1 MNKTKT
7 PMATLKGHFLNF
19 EENIAHL
26 IDTKAIAR
34 VELNKSQPHYSP
46 YGDSSKGVASDFV
59 RIYQDRTNVVG
70 KKKSNSGFGYQR
82 NEYNSFAFVFNYM
95 EVEEPYITVTLKT
108 DGNHYISSHAYSVEQ
123 MKNLMSSF
131 NNYLKTIDVEHPT
144 RLFKLIQDIFIGD
157 DGVDEEE
164 VVSEAISS
172 INETLFDLNKG
183 IEEQQ
188 RTYNSVK
195 VMYVNASEKY
205 KEELENSEEYK
216 TVQELK
222 KQLHKAE
229 EKLSK
234 KDRGLKV
241 DYKIKPKKSLLKT
254 ESSTLETLKN
264 KKEVKLTKII
274 KQYPLHLRQ
283 DILNNIS

>member
-1 MNKTKT
+1 MSKTKT

-26 IDTKAIAR
+26 IETKAIAR

-46 YGDSSKGVASDFV
+46 YGDSSKGVASDFI
-59 RIYQDRTNVVG
+59 RIYQDKTNVVG
-70 KKKSNSGFGYQR
+70 QKKSNNEFGYKR

-95 EVEEPYITVTLKT
+95 EVEEPYITVTLKI
-108 DGNHYISSHAYSVEQ
+108 DGNDYMSSHAYSVEQ
-123 MKNLMSSF
+123 MKNSMSSF
-131 NNYLKTIDVEHPT
+131 NKYLKTIDIKDPT
-144 RLFKLIQDIFIGD
+144 RLIKLIQDIFVGD

-164 VVSEAISS
+164 VVNEAISS
-172 INETLFDLNKG
+172 INETLSDLNEG

-216 TVQELK
+216 AVQELK
-222 KQLHKAE
+222 KQLHEAE
-229 EKLSK
+229 KKLAK

-241 DYKIKPKKSLLKT
+241 DCKIKPKKSSLKT
-254 ESSTLETLKN
+254 ETSKLGALKS

-274 KQYPLHLRQ
+274 KQYPFHLRQ
-283 DILNNIS
+283 ETLSKIS